1 MNKKYLSP
9 FCYLMGSK
17 HTDAHM
23 NTHNNNNQLLQSHN
37 LQRTK
42 CLVYT
47 RVMGYHRP
55 VESFNIG
62 KKGEHK
68 QRTHFTEGKCC

>member
-1 MNKKYLSP
+1 MITQQQDDLV
-9 FCYLMGSK
+9 LQQ
-17 HTDAHM
+17 
-23 NTHNNNNQLLQSHN
+23 NQEKRS
-37 LQRTK
+37 K

-62 KKGEHK
+62 KKGEHR
-68 QRTHFTEGKCC
+68 QRAHFTEENARPHL

>member
-1 MNKKYLSP
+1 
-9 FCYLMGSK
+9 
-17 HTDAHM
+17 M
-23 NTHNNNNQLLQSHN
+23 NTTRNQSLLDEYIE
-37 LQRTK
+37 QRTK

-55 VESFNIG
+55 IESFNLG

-68 QRTHFTEGKCC
+68 QRTHFRERQLPENSL

>member
-1 MNKKYLSP
+1 MQPKIETEKQSEKIEILEKYQE
-9 FCYLMGSK
+9 K
-17 HTDAHM
+17 
-23 NTHNNNNQLLQSHN
+23 
-37 LQRTK
+37 RIR

-62 KKGEHK
+62 KKGEHI
-68 QRTHFTEGKCC
+68 QRQHFIEKSILE

>member
-1 MNKKYLSP
+1 MEN
-9 FCYLMGSK
+9 
-17 HTDAHM
+17 M
-23 NTHNNNNQLLQSHN
+23 NTAQNAMKFYSIQTIKNTWLMKTKTLKILEEKKS
-37 LQRTK
+37 QRSK

-62 KKGEHK
+62 KKGEHQ
-68 QRTHFTEGKCC
+68 QRTHFEETII